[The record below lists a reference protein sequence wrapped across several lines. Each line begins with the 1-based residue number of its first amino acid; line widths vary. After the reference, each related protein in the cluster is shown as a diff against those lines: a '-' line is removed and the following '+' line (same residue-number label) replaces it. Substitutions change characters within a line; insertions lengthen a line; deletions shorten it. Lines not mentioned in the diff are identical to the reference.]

1 MTDNI
6 DLDWAPV
13 GSLQNRVV
21 LRRSRTRYLVTALA
35 LAAIVALLIYF
46 MPSFEYDYI
55 SFFGLFTVPAKWLI
69 WLAIPALAVT
79 AISALIS
86 LFRPPT
92 LTLNRDGFEET
103 TLFKSQAH
111 KWADLSELV
120 SVEHGYGR
128 QITELVAFHHQKDA
142 ETSTGLDTDSEEPL
156 ENLTPPEAGRLRD
169 NYGAKHNELISLMR
183 AFRERAIAESGEA
196 QKPALAAFAQYSGS
210 EKQPADW
217 QGASDLGSIYDVNQ
231 ERAPW
236 LKWGLS
242 AILLGGVAMSGLW
255 LMSTMTNPDNAP
267 KDKIDL
273 VTQQPDDNPEPP
285 KSADE
290 EAWIAALEKDTLEG
304 YREYIEAYPNGRFVD
319 KAQAEIDKYDD
330 KAWATAEQRNTIA
343 GYEDYLTDWPEGKY
357 APKAKERIEEM
368 KKAIEAAK
376 KDAAEKAE
384 RQRQAALARAAQ
396 ERQAWQTADT
406 LNSVAG
412 YQDYLANFPSGK
424 NAPEAQSRIDRM
436 QANQAAQQASAIEEQ
451 AWSTAKTSN
460 TAESYQTYL
469 TSYPSGKYSPLAK
482 AALEEMRPSPGR
494 TYQDCN
500 VCPMMKTLDTGTS
513 QLGASASE
521 PGVKPNEQPKRP
533 VIISKPFSI
542 SLTEV
547 TFAQW
552 DACVSA
558 GGCSKQPKDNG
569 WGRGNRPV
577 INISWDDAQ
586 GYAQWL
592 SNKTGKKYSLPSE
605 AQWEYAARGSE
616 TGIYMGG
623 SAKALCAFANGAGS
637 ESGLTW
643 ANQECSDL
651 SSDRTLPVG
660 SLSANKNGLKD
671 MLGNVQ
677 EWTLDCNTLNLKD
690 APTNGDADLRGSCNQ
705 RVVRGGSWFSPP
717 TGLRFT
723 TRENQRRG
731 DSNDFTGFRVVRN

>member
-21 LRRSRTRYLVTALA
+21 LRRSRNRYLITALFLIALIA
-35 LAAIVALLIYF
+35 LAIYF
-46 MPSFEYDYI
+46 RFEIEYYYI
-55 SFFGLFTVPAKWLI
+55 SFFGLFTIPAKWLM
-69 WLAIPALAVT
+69 WLFIPAAGLG

-92 LTLNRDGFEET
+92 LILSREGFEEKS
-103 TLFKSQAH
+103 LFKSQSH
-111 KWADLSELV
+111 SWQDVSELN
-120 SVEHGYGR
+120 SVEYGFGNS
-128 QITELVAFHHQKDA
+128 TTDLVAFFHQKDSA
-142 ETSTGLDTDSEEPL
+142 VTTDDDNDTESDLP
-156 ENLTPPEAGRLRD
+156 PPEPSRLKD
-169 NYGAKHNELISLMR
+169 NYGAKHGELISLMR
-183 AFRERAIAESGEA
+183 AFRERALEESGEA
-196 QKPALAAFAQYSGS
+196 QKPALAAFAQYSGDA
-210 EKQPADW
+210 KQPADW
-217 QGASDLGSIYDVNQ
+217 QGANEMGVGYDVSREN
-231 ERAPW
+231 APW

-242 AILLGGVAMSGLW
+242 AILLGGVVISGLW
-255 LMSTMTNPDNAP
+255 LASTMINPDNAP
-267 KDKIDL
+267 KDKIEL
-273 VTQQPDDNPEPP
+273 ATQEPGDKPEPP

-290 EAWIAALEKDTLEG
+290 EAWIAALEKDTLAG
-304 YREYIEAYPNGRFVD
+304 YREYIEAFPNGRFVD
-319 KAQAEIDKYDD
+319 KAQAEIDKYDN

-343 GYEDYLTDWPEGKY
+343 GYEDYLADWPEGQY
-357 APKAKERIEEM
+357 ASKAQERIDEM

-384 RQRQAALARAAQ
+384 RARQAAIARAAE
-396 ERQAWQTADT
+396 ERQAWSVAEAA
-406 LNSVAG
+406 NSVPS
-412 YQDYLANFPSGK
+412 YQTYLSSFPSGK
-424 NAPEAQSRIDRM
+424 NAPEAQARIDRM
-436 QANQAAQQASAIEEQ
+436 MADQATAQASAIEEQ

-482 AALEEMRPSPGR
+482 AALEELRPSPGR

-500 VCPMMKTLDTGTS
+500 VCPSMKTLDSGTA

-533 VIISKPFSI
+533 VIVSTPFSI

-552 DACVSA
+552 NACVTA
-558 GGCSKQPKDNG
+558 GGCSTRPNDNG
-569 WGRGNRPV
+569 WGGGNRPV
-577 INISWDDAQ
+577 INVSWDDAQ

-605 AQWEYAARGSE
+605 AQWEYAARGGE
-616 TGIYMGG
+616 TGHYMGG

-643 ANQECSDL
+643 ANKECSDL

-660 SLSANKNGLKD
+660 SLSSNKFGLKD